1 MSKAP
6 ALVILAAA
14 LTGCGGSGPGRP
26 APVRQGSGY
35 ADPAACRPCHADI
48 ARSYESVAMARS
60 FASPASADPIEDFT
74 RKNRL
79 THEPSGFTYD
89 MLRER
94 GRFIQR
100 RSERG
105 PDGRPVRVFEREAT
119 FAIGS
124 GRHARSYL
132 HRE

>member
-60 FASPASADPIEDFT
+60 FANPANQTNTVHPFLALGVERT
-74 RKNRL
+74 E
-79 THEPSGFTYD
+79 EPSWDDSEEIRVILADYLGVMARLY
-89 MLRER
+89 R
-94 GRFIQR
+94 G
-100 RSERG
+100 E
-105 PDGRPVRVFEREAT
+105 V
-119 FAIGS
+119 
-124 GRHARSYL
+124 
-132 HRE
+132 